1 MNQSVGKVIFYSCL
15 SSVIC
20 LHCCSVTAA
29 VDSVT
34 LMTAGDGFPER
45 PVISG
50 YMNVCQKTSAAILLI
65 VSTVFFLVLSLCLLL
80 KLYCM

>member
-1 MNQSVGKVIFYSCL
+1 
-15 SSVIC
+15 
-20 LHCCSVTAA
+20 
-29 VDSVT
+29 
-34 LMTAGDGFPER
+34 MTAGDGFPER